1 MINTYLGSLPRVHV
15 HRVTYIWRLSVAR
28 PLVRRQAEYSR
39 DDYSGGESRRR
50 DGFAKVEG
58 IRQAPQKYTVG
69 EGGTGGGGEGYV
81 YATRRWAPKGKRAR
95 GWYKLYRSIDLLSE
109 ETLRCHYYCEE
120 THAAVAAVAIATPLP
135 LPLLLL
141 LLLVVLLL
149 LCGLLGCI

>member
-1 MINTYLGSLPRVHV
+1 MTI
-15 HRVTYIWRLSVAR
+15 
-28 PLVRRQAEYSR
+28 Q
-39 DDYSGGESRRR
+39 GESWRQ

-58 IRQAPQKYTVG
+58 IRQAPQKRTVG
-69 EGGTGGGGEGYV
+69 EGTGGGGEGCE

-120 THAAVAAVAIATPLP
+120 THAAIAAVAIATPLLPP
-135 LPLLLL
+135 LLLLLLL